1 LDKYQS
7 QALVLFMFD
16 GKGRITPVKSM
27 DKLKPGEDS
36 TLISLVPARAPKER
50 KKRKGR
56 DNAKGN
62 GAK

>member
-1 LDKYQS
+1 
-7 QALVLFMFD
+7 MFD